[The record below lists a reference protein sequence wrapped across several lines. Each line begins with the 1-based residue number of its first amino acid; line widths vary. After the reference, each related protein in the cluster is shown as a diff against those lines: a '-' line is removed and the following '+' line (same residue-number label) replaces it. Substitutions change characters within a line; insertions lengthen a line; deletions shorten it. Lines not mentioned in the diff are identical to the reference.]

1 MAGETPITVV
11 GRLVADPELRYT
23 PSGTAVANFRV
34 AQNPRVYNSQTNQWE
49 DGDTSFYACN
59 VWRAKAEAVAQQL
72 QKGALVIVQGSI
84 AQRFWAN
91 QQGEKRSAFEVKVEN
106 VGPAILPPRT
116 GQGGQSQQQSSG
128 WSQPQGSAPQ
138 SSGFSGGD
146 EPPF

>member
-49 DGDTSFYACN
+49 DGDTSFYGCN

-72 QKGALVIVQGSI
+72 TKGALVIVQGSI

-91 QQGEKRSAFEVKVEN
+91 NEGEKRSAFEVKVEN
-106 VGPAILPPRT
+106 VGLAVLPPRT
-116 GQGGQSQQQSSG
+116 GQGGQSQQQTGG
-128 WSQPQGSAPQ
+128 WNQQGSAPQ
-138 SSGFSGGD
+138 SSGFDQS
-146 EPPF
+146 EPPPF

>member
-1 MAGETPITVV
+1 MAQGETPITVV

-34 AQNPRVYNSQTNQWE
+34 AQNPRVYNSQSNQWE
-49 DGDTSFYACN
+49 DGDTSFYGCN
-59 VWRAKAEAVAQQL
+59 VWRGKAEAVAQQL

-91 QQGEKRSAFEVKVEN
+91 NEGEKRSAFEVKVEN
-106 VGPAILPPRT
+106 VGLAILPPRI
-116 GQGGQSQQQSSG
+116 GQGGQQQSSG
-128 WSQPQGSAPQ
+128 WNQQQGSAPQ